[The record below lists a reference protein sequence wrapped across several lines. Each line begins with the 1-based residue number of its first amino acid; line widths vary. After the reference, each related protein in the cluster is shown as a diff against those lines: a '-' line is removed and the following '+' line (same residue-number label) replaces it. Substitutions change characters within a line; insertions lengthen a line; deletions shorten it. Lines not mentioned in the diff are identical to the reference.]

1 MKKAVV
7 FFLTCTLLA
16 GTFVGCGSDD
26 GQKSTE
32 SGKDGMEKSEE
43 EEIGGKLTV
52 AVTEDRVKYYEPVF
66 NDFVKE
72 YPNVEVEY
80 ATFADFT
87 ATNQGIQ
94 AAHQAGDDYDLIT
107 VNHVDTMTFQKAGM
121 LYPIGDLAE
130 KDGIN
135 FDDVFMGALMEPCKV
150 EGKAYTIP
158 TDTDTRVMFYNKDLF
173 DKYKLE
179 YPKTLEEMLEC
190 GKTMTQNG
198 DYLFTNALTSSTYQ
212 STYEMG
218 VFLQS
223 IGGSLYEIDDSGKPV
238 ATVDTPEMKKYLE
251 FVQELKNYMPEDSI
265 TMEGTEQRNQFCNGN
280 IGMMESGPW
289 EYGEMD
295 MDALDFTVEL
305 GLIPAGDAG
314 SYSTSGGF
322 QLGIGAES
330 DNVSTAWAFIKWLTQ
345 NPEQAAAF
353 GGTNLPTI
361 EAAYDEGT
369 FSDPKYD
376 IFKEQLK
383 TSNVPQIPVANLNE
397 VVTCFD
403 EYWQN
408 LLFDKMTVDEVCKEA
423 QTAVQELLDEN
434 E

>member
-1 MKKAVV
+1 
-7 FFLTCTLLA
+7 
-16 GTFVGCGSDD
+16 
-26 GQKSTE
+26 
-32 SGKDGMEKSEE
+32 
-43 EEIGGKLTV
+43 
-52 AVTEDRVKYYEPVF
+52 
-66 NDFVKE
+66 
-72 YPNVEVEY
+72 
-80 ATFADFT
+80 
-87 ATNQGIQ
+87 
-94 AAHQAGDDYDLIT
+94 
-107 VNHVDTMTFQKAGM
+107 
-121 LYPIGDLAE
+121 
-130 KDGIN
+130 
-135 FDDVFMGALMEPCKV
+135 
-150 EGKAYTIP
+150 
-158 TDTDTRVMFYNKDLF
+158 
-173 DKYKLE
+173 
-179 YPKTLEEMLEC
+179 
-190 GKTMTQNG
+190 
-198 DYLFTNALTSSTYQ
+198 
-212 STYEMG
+212 
-218 VFLQS
+218 
-223 IGGSLYEIDDSGKPV
+223 
-238 ATVDTPEMKKYLE
+238 
-251 FVQELKNYMPEDSI
+251 
-265 TMEGTEQRNQFCNGN
+265 
-280 IGMMESGPW
+280 
-289 EYGEMD
+289 MD